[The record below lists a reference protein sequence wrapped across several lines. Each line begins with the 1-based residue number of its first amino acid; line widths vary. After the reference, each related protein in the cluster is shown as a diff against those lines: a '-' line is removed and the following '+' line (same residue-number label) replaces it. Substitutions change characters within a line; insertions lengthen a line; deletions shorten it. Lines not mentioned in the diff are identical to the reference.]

1 MLGVE
6 IPERLEFGNPEH
18 IRLVRAAEERAARE
32 EERARR
38 VAEGPFRR
46 YRVMYAVS
54 GGGEVVVEAAD
65 EEHARELVEE
75 GDVPLD
81 PEWEEFR
88 VEYVAAAGPEAEP
101 AGKGAA
107 ELQMEFE
114 FEVRRE

>member
-1 MLGVE
+1 MKARGVE

-18 IRLVRAAEERAARE
+18 IRLVREAEARAARK

-46 YRVMYAVS
+46 YRVTY
-54 GGGEVVVEAAD
+54 VVVEAAD

-81 PEWEEFR
+81 PEWEELR

-101 AGKGAA
+101 AGKGPA

-114 FEVRRE
+114 FGVRGE